1 MNLPSPISDLPTVP
15 TLRQRKVCWAALT
28 TLAIVTIVL
37 IAAGAGWVVLKTI
50 QFLQPVIMPIVIAT
64 ILAYLLN
71 PVVSWLCRHS
81 FRRSWSVIT
90 VFAVLIIFVTGLV
103 FWIGPALQRQGSSF
117 VKNLPAY
124 NLHVQDLVSR
134 SADFVNHFMES
145 SQQLLPGT
153 EPTQA
158 GRIHDYSVSLINEG
172 ISWLQQKIPDLVNAL
187 GKLAKNSIGGVFGI
201 FGTLISFIL
210 IPILLFFFLLEAP
223 SIKKNWSSYL
233 PLKASPLKNEIVSLL
248 LEINHYIIFFFRGQ
262 LLVSLVDGA
271 LIASALMI
279 FVHLDF
285 SLLIGLMVGILGLI
299 PYAGIIICWVPAVLI
314 ATAQFGD
321 WWHPLLVTII
331 FFAANNIDG
340 MFIAPKIVGQSV
352 GLHPLSIILSVLT
365 WSIVLGGLLGALLAV
380 PLTASLMVIMRRY
393 VWDQPGEKRL
403 QAIGYRLQVK

>member
-1 MNLPSPISDLPTVP
+1 MSSSEFP
-15 TLRQRKVCWAALT
+15 TLRQRKICWTGLT
-28 TLAIVTIVL
+28 TLALLTTIL
-37 IAAGAGWVVLKTI
+37 IAIGAGWAILKTVE
-50 QFLQPVIMPIVIAT
+50 FLQPILMPIVVAA

-71 PVVSWLCRHS
+71 PVVSWLCRHR

-90 VFAVLIIFVTGLV
+90 VFAILIFFITGLV
-103 FWIGPALQRQGSSF
+103 FWIGPSLQRQGSAF
-117 VKNLPAY
+117 AKNLPAY
-124 NLHVQDLVSR
+124 NLHVQDLISR
-134 SADFVNHFMES
+134 SADFINHFMEPAQPS
-145 SQQLLPGT
+145 INSREL
-153 EPTQA
+153 TQA
-158 GRIHDYSVSLINEG
+158 GKIHDYSVSLINEG
-172 ISWLQQKIPDLVNAL
+172 ISWLQQKIPDVVNAL

-233 PLKASPLKNEIVSLL
+233 PLKASPIKEEIVSLL
-248 LEINHYIIFFFRGQ
+248 LEINRSIIFFFRGQ

-271 LIASALMI
+271 LIAAALII

-299 PYAGIIICWVPAVLI
+299 PYAGIIICWIPAILI

-331 FFAANNIDG
+331 FLAANNIDG
-340 MFIAPKIVGQSV
+340 IFISPKIVGQSV
-352 GLHPLSIILSVLT
+352 GLHPLTIILSVVT
-365 WSIVLGGLLGALLAV
+365 WSILLGGLLGALLAV

-393 VWDQPGEKRL
+393 VWDQP
-403 QAIGYRLQVK
+403 VK